1 MKRKVIA
8 VTGGIGSGKSTLC
21 RLLEKKGFRVVDCDA
36 LSRRVAEQS
45 ETLEEIKR
53 VFGKR
58 FVADGSLDRRALARE
73 VFSDKK
79 KTETLNRIFHKKIFA
94 LLEEEIARSDGAVF
108 VEIQLLTPDKHGLF
122 DGVWV
127 VTASEETRVKRA
139 MTRDGRSE
147 EQIRSIIERQSALK
161 GKPHRDTKTIVN
173 DGDAAMLE
181 KTVDELL
188 ESIDA

>member
-1 MKRKVIA
+1 M
-8 VTGGIGSGKSTLC
+8 
-21 RLLEKKGFRVVDCDA
+21 
-36 LSRRVAEQS
+36 
-45 ETLEEIKR
+45 
-53 VFGKR
+53 
-58 FVADGSLDRRALARE
+58 
-73 VFSDKK
+73 FSDKK

-147 EQIRSIIERQSALK
+147 EQIRSIIERQSALN

>member
-1 MKRKVIA
+1 M
-8 VTGGIGSGKSTLC
+8 
-21 RLLEKKGFRVVDCDA
+21 
-36 LSRRVAEQS
+36 
-45 ETLEEIKR
+45 
-53 VFGKR
+53 
-58 FVADGSLDRRALARE
+58 
-73 VFSDKK
+73 
-79 KTETLNRIFHKKIFA
+79 
-94 LLEEEIARSDGAVF
+94 
-108 VEIQLLTPDKHGLF
+108 
-122 DGVWV
+122 WV

>member
-1 MKRKVIA
+1 M
-8 VTGGIGSGKSTLC
+8 
-21 RLLEKKGFRVVDCDA
+21 
-36 LSRRVAEQS
+36 
-45 ETLEEIKR
+45 
-53 VFGKR
+53 
-58 FVADGSLDRRALARE
+58 
-73 VFSDKK
+73 FSDKK

-108 VEIQLLTPDKHGLF
+108 VEIQLLTPDRHGLF

-188 ESIDA
+188 ESINA